1 MILSKIIVNQ
11 LVKYFVK
18 HFQMDKI
25 MNYVFDDNELDKK
38 VKELDEEVKMLI
50 LMAHPKRDFVVCKKC
65 NDDIEEARDKKWYE
79 I

>member
-1 MILSKIIVNQ
+1 VIVKKLIVNQ
-11 LVKYFVK
+11 LVSYFVK

-50 LMAHPKRDFVVCKKC
+50 AVSHPKRDFVVC
-65 NDDIEEARDKKWYE
+65 EACKNKIKE
-79 I
+79 KSNE

>member
-1 MILSKIIVNQ
+1 MIVKKLIVNQ
-11 LVKYFVK
+11 LVSYFVK

-50 LMAHPKRDFVVCKKC
+50 AVSHPKRDFVRCEEC
-65 NDDIEEARDKKWYE
+65 NSKIKEKNNG
-79 I
+79 